1 MKELLRKRP
10 IRPDEKN
17 AEEMGNPAGQRTV
30 RKRAIRPD
38 GKTAEEA
45 GNPAGWKRSEEKDRT
60 TGSNRK
66 TYPPGKTYE

>member
-1 MKELLRKRP
+1 
-10 IRPDEKN
+10 
-17 AEEMGNPAGQRTV
+17 MGNPAGQRTV

-66 TYPPGKTYE
+66 TYPPGKNL